1 MPNFGFDKHR
11 APVLLAV
18 IQNRVSV
25 PGTPVEKGPGELVG
39 TVVKKPFDRKL
50 SDGRAAPRAGA
61 SQ

>member
-1 MPNFGFDKHR
+1 MPNFGFDKHG

-50 SDGRAAPRAGA
+50 SGGQAVPSAVD

>member
-25 PGTPVEKGPGELVG
+25 PDAPVKGAGELA
-39 TVVKKPFDRKL
+39 TTLVKKLFDRKL
-50 SDGRAAPRAGA
+50 SDA
-61 SQ
+61 